1 MIFVHIGY
9 GFLVE
14 FTLKEA
20 SEFIEKKL
28 KHLNSV
34 TDQLTEHVTNIKV
47 DILVLTDVSTGM
59 FHL

>member
-20 SEFIEKKL
+20 SKFIEKKL